1 MDASS
6 VLSSAISPP
15 RKVIFSLSASI
26 SQDLLRVGASGA
38 LIHKLKFQSG
48 YLKLWIF
55 TMAPV
60 QFLLGGS
67 NTGHL
72 WDVYPGES
80 WHSLSALSPNLYLR
94 ERPFE
99 SDRMIPHCD
108 TEKPSREQHH
118 ITNDSMECVVW
129 IPAVSSPKQG
139 SHFISLSLSVHAGSP
154 WCWIWD
160 GDQNEMDLLGYRTH
174 YLDQHW

>member
-1 MDASS
+1 MHKGLGPSNGCKQHII
-6 VLSSAISPP
+6 LSHFPP

-38 LIHKLKFQSG
+38 LIHKLNFQSG

-80 WHSLSALSPNLYLR
+80 WHSRSALSPNLYLH

-99 SDRMIPHCD
+99 SDHMIPTVTLRSLH
-108 TEKPSREQHH
+108 
-118 ITNDSMECVVW
+118 
-129 IPAVSSPKQG
+129 VSST
-139 SHFISLSLSVHAGSP
+139 ISLMTPWKVWSGFLLFLAPNREVISSP
-154 WCWIWD
+154 WPSVSMRVLHD
-160 GDQNEMDLLGYRTH
+160 AESEMEIRMKWTC
-174 YLDQHW
+174 